1 VSKLPSAN
9 LMTTRK
15 FLGLLLTTFL
25 LVPCSIAEAQQ
36 VVKKIYL
43 IGILSAGASDQGRD
57 PLSQGLRELGWVE
70 GKNIEFEY
78 RYAGGQA
85 DRVSEIALELVR
97 LGVDVIVTGSTLGV
111 QALKRLTTTIPIVMA
126 GTGDPVGTGLVLS
139 LARPGGNVTGL
150 SALSQDLSTK
160 RLELLKEI
168 SPRVRRVA
176 VLWNPDISMPV
187 FAETKIAAQ
196 ALGMQLDSL
205 EVRNPSDIDS
215 AFTAIVKKRP
225 DALFP
230 MRGDPVNQ
238 YRKQIAEFA
247 ANNRLPAVYASTD
260 FADAGGLLAYGVSN
274 ADLYR
279 RSATYV
285 DKILK
290 GTKPADLPVEQPMKF
305 ELIINLKAA
314 KQIGLT
320 IPPNVLVRA
329 DRVIR

>member
-1 VSKLPSAN
+1 VAKNIP
-9 LMTTRK
+9 R
-15 FLGLLLTTFL
+15 
-25 LVPCSIAEAQQ
+25 
-36 VVKKIYL
+36 
-43 IGILSAGASDQGRD
+43 IGILSAGSRSTSEQGRD
-57 PLSQGLRELGWVE
+57 ALSQGLRELGWIE
-70 GKNIEFEY
+70 GKNIAFEY
-78 RYAGGQA
+78 RYAEGHA

-168 SPRVRRVA
+168 SPRIRRVA

-187 FAETKIAAQ
+187 FTETKIAAQ
-196 ALGMQLDSL
+196 ALGMQLASL
-205 EVRNPSDIDS
+205 EVRNPSDIDG
-215 AFTAIVKKRP
+215 AFAAMTKKRP

-230 MRGDPVNQ
+230 MRGDPLNQ
-238 YRKQIAEFA
+238 HRKQIAEFA
-247 ANNRLPAVYASTD
+247 ANNRLPAIYASPD

-320 IPPNVLVRA
+320 IPPNMLARA
-329 DRVIR
+329 DRVIK